1 MSINARFYCMKN
13 FFFKFYFH
21 QEWKDNAYLR
31 GIIEEQ
37 MKVEKTRLDLMIP
50 GYKFK
55 FVLDGKKELT
65 D

>member
-1 MSINARFYCMKN
+1 
-13 FFFKFYFH
+13 
-21 QEWKDNAYLR
+21 
-31 GIIEEQ
+31 

-55 FVLDGKKELT
+55 FVLYRKKELI